1 MQFGVAVSCHK
12 CFIEADFN
20 FATQE
25 SNSPKEMKHL
35 SAIVIYPK
43 EKSWHIIG

>member
-1 MQFGVAVSCHK
+1 M

-25 SNSPKEMKHL
+25 SNSPKEMKRL
-35 SAIVIYPK
+35 SAIVMYLK
-43 EKSWHIIG
+43 EKSWHLIG

>member
-1 MQFGVAVSCHK
+1 M
-12 CFIEADFN
+12 CFMEADFN

-25 SNSPKEMKHL
+25 SNSPKKMKRL
-35 SAIVIYPK
+35 SAIVIYLK

>member
-1 MQFGVAVSCHK
+1 M

-25 SNSPKEMKHL
+25 SNGPKEMKRL
-35 SAIVIYPK
+35 SAIVMYLK
-43 EKSWHIIG
+43 EKSWLLIG